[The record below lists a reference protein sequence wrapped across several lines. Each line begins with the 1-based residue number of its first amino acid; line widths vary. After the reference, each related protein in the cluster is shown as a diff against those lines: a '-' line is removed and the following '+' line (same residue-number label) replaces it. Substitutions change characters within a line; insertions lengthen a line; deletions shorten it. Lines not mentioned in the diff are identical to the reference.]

1 MKEKIPEPIIFV
13 ISGKA
18 RAGKDTT
25 ASYIIE
31 YAKKRNLKAFNLQYS
46 FPLKN
51 YAMNISDWDGNEET
65 KPRKLLQ
72 DLGTLVIREKI
83 DDLFF
88 VKRMISDIMI
98 YSYYFDV
105 ITISDARYPVEIDKI
120 KQRFPNVKSVIIKR
134 PGFKSNLTKKQQNH
148 VSERALD
155 NYDKFDY
162 EVVNDGSLDD
172 LRKKVNNMVKE
183 VL

>member
-1 MKEKIPEPIIFV
+1 MENETKCPMIFV

-25 ASYIIE
+25 ASYINE
-31 YAKKRNLKAFNLQYS
+31 YAKKQGLKAFNLQYA

-51 YAMNISDWDGNEET
+51 YVMNISGWDGKEET
-65 KPRKLLQ
+65 KPRQLLQ

-88 VKRMISDIMI
+88 VKRMIEDIRV

-105 ITISDARYPVEIDKI
+105 ITISDARYPVEIDSI
-120 KQRFPNVKSVIIKR
+120 KETFKNVKSIIVKR
-134 PGFKSNLTKKQQNH
+134 PGFKSNLTKTQQNH
-148 VSERALD
+148 VSELALD

-162 EVVNDGSLDD
+162 EIINDGSLEELKD
-172 LRKKVNNMVKE
+172 KVNKTIKE